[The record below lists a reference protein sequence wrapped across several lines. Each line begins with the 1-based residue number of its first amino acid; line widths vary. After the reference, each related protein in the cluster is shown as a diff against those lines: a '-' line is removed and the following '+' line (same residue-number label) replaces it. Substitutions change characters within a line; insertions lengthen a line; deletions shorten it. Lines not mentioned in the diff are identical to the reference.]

1 MTVEQHVW
9 GPRHGDRARRSD
21 DSGVTLIEM
30 LVTIELLGIAVTA
43 ILGAVRTTTLASA
56 IDEDHAIGFS
66 WLQAASDEI
75 YRAPRRPCDTNT
87 QVDIET
93 AYSSNANAAPRPAA
107 WLTNP
112 AAVIAVTN
120 VQFLGKPN
128 PDAEYEWGDAYC
140 LEGGAYVSAPQYT
153 QRVTIQVT
161 TPRGVVK
168 TLQMVKGK

>member
-1 MTVEQHVW
+1 MTPERHVW
-9 GPRHGDRARRSD
+9 GSWRGDPARRSN

-30 LVTIELLGIAVTA
+30 LVTIVLLGVAVTA

-56 IDEDHAIGFS
+56 IDEDHAIGFT

-87 QVDIET
+87 QAAIET
-93 AYSSNANAAPRPAA
+93 AYSASANAAPRPDA

-112 AAVIAVTN
+112 TAVIAVTK

-128 PDAEYEWGDAYC
+128 PDAEYEWGDSYC
-140 LEGGAYVSAPQYT
+140 LEGGAYASAPQYT